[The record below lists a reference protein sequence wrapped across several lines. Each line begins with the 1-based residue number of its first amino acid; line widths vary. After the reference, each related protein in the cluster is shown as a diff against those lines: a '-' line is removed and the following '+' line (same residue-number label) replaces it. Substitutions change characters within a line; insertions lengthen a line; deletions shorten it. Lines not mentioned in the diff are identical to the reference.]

1 MKRIL
6 LPLLQTAITLFL
18 LWWIFRDPTKRA
30 SMAEAIKTADFIWLI
45 PGIVAVGMAFLLQTE
60 RWRQLLKVQGIHLTW
75 LRTWRITMIGGFF
88 NLFLLGATGGD
99 VVKIF
104 YAIKE
109 AGSKKTAALLS
120 VLVDRMIGL
129 IALVAV
135 TVFVCSLRW
144 SELMSHPFTQAMM
157 GTLFFVMGGMV
168 GMIVAGFVVD
178 RFHLSRFIPSWL
190 PMHGKI
196 MELSQ
201 AFSIYARDLKVLLV
215 TIGLSIPAHFCNFLA
230 YYFAAR
236 AFGSFAGKGGV
247 MDIFSVMPMINTI
260 AALPISLSGV
270 GVREQLFEKSFAAL
284 FGTPASLAVMIS
296 MTGFMI
302 TVFWGLI
309 GGLIYLL
316 HRPTGGVKISEMED
330 AVDSLEKSIEN
341 QA

>member
-6 LPLLQTAITLFL
+6 LPILQTAITLFL

-30 SMAEAIKTADFIWLI
+30 SMAEAIRTADFIWLL
-45 PGIVAVGMAFLLQTE
+45 PGVVAVGIAFLLQTE

-109 AGSKKTAALLS
+109 TASKKSAALLS
-120 VLVDRMIGL
+120 VLVDRMMGL
-129 IALVAV
+129 VALVAV
-135 TVFVCSLRW
+135 TIFICSFRLN
-144 SELMSHPFTQAMM
+144 ELLAHPFTQAMM
-157 GTLFFVMGGMV
+157 GTLALIMGGML
-168 GMIVAGFVVD
+168 GMIIFGFLVD
-178 RFHLSRFIPSWL
+178 RLNLSRFIPTWL
-190 PMHGKI
+190 PMHGRI
-196 MELSQ
+196 MEVSQ
-201 AFSIYARDLKVLLV
+201 AFSVYARDLRVLAI
-215 TIGLSIPAHFCNFLA
+215 TFALSVPAHFCNFLA

-236 AFGSFAGKGGV
+236 AFGAFAGKGGV

-260 AALPISLSGV
+260 AALPISLSGM
-270 GVREQLFEKSFAAL
+270 GVREGLFEKAFNEL

-296 MTGFMI
+296 MTGFLI
-302 TVFWGLI
+302 TVFWGLM
-309 GGLIYLL
+309 GGIVYLL
-316 HRPTGGVKISEMED
+316 HRPEGGVKISEMEEE
-330 AVDSLEKSIEN
+330 VESLEKTIEN